1 MNHLSSTLRLRRCFA
16 TLLASTV
23 LAAAPAHAGN
33 VTATITDKSGAA
45 LNNVVL
51 FATPV
56 GTAVPPPSRVPEPA
70 TIVQEELQFKPY
82 VSVVR
87 TGTAIS
93 FPNNDKIEHHVKSFS
108 PAKEFEYKVYDKGTP
123 PPVVFDKPG
132 LVVVYCLLHGW
143 MRSYVMVVDTPYYS
157 LADAAGSARLEGLPD
172 GTYEI
177 KAWHPDLGSIKPP
190 LAQTVRIA
198 SGGTQPLAFNFDFV
212 PRKPRT
218 AK

>member
-1 MNHLSSTLRLRRCFA
+1 M
-16 TLLASTV
+16 LLASTSS
-23 LAAAPAHAGN
+23 HAGN
-33 VTATITDKSGAA
+33 VAATMTDKAGAP
-45 LNNVVL
+45 LSNVVL

-56 GTAVPPPSRVPEPA
+56 GVAVPPPQRPLEPA

-87 TGTAIS
+87 AGTAIG

-143 MRSYVMVVDTPYYS
+143 MRSYIMVVDTPHHS
-157 LADAAGSARLEGLPD
+157 LADAAGSARLDGLPD
-172 GTYEI
+172 GTYEV

-190 LAQTVRIA
+190 LTQTVKITG
-198 SGGTQPLAFNFDFV
+198 GGTQPLAFNFDFV